1 MDTKIQGPDRHI
13 EIAFNLIDCGLANNG
28 GSQTIIKSCETLN
41 KLGVKSH
48 LVSNINNFTWFKH
61 QSPILRFPSTVNAV
75 IATGQGTVKHTA
87 KLNIDKK
94 FWWIRGHEDWW
105 LSDQG
110 LLKLYNIPNI
120 INITN
125 SHGLKKRIENL
136 GCNQPCHVV
145 HQGMDLDLWEDLNL
159 RKNNKKIRI
168 GCLHT
173 KQPLKNWPEFQK
185 LAKSLDRNKYEFVG
199 VGSSPA
205 RDSFLSEF
213 ITNATKPQLKN
224 LYSSCDIWFAPTKN
238 EGLHNVPMEASLCGA
253 LIVCSNR
260 NHNGMI
266 HDYAF
271 HNKSAFV
278 YSNLEEAIS
287 IIETKKR
294 EDNLNIIKESQ
305 KIIEN
310 NIGSRYHNMKKLIEL
325 ITKTHVY

>member
-1 MDTKIQGPDRHI
+1 MDTEVQETNRSL

-28 GSQTIIKSCETLN
+28 GSQTIIRSCETLN

-75 IATGQGTVKHTA
+75 IATGQGTVKHTS

-94 FWWIRGHEDWW
+94 FWWIRAHEDWW
-105 LSDQG
+105 LSDKD
-110 LLKLYNIPNI
+110 LVKLYNIPNVT
-120 INITN
+120 NITN
-125 SHGLKKRIENL
+125 SNGLRKKIKKL
-136 GCNQPCHVV
+136 GSSQPCHVIY
-145 HQGMDLDLWEDLNL
+145 QGIDFQLWEDLNL
-159 RKNNKKIRI
+159 RKENKKIRI

-173 KQPLKNWPEFQK
+173 NQPRKNWAEFQK
-185 LAKSLDRNKYEFVG
+185 LASLLDHNKYEFVG

-253 LIVCSNR
+253 LIVCSDR
-260 NHNGMI
+260 SDNGMI

-271 HNKSAFV
+271 HGRSAFV
-278 YSNLEEAIS
+278 YSNLDEAIS
-287 IIETKKR
+287 IIQTKQR
-294 EDNLNIIKESQ
+294 ENNLHIIQESQ
-305 KIIEN
+305 NIIEN
-310 NIGSRYHNMKKLIEL
+310 NIGSRYDNMKKLINL
-325 ITKTHVY
+325 IHE